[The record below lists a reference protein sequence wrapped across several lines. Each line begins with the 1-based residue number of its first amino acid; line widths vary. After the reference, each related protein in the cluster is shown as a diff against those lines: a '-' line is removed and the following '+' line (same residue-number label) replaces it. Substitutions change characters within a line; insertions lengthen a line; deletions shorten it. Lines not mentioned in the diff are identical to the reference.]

1 MTDAELLLLEAA
13 EHRRLLEL
21 HRKTGAECFRE
32 AAAKLRAG
40 GVRERILLQFK
51 PRVRRGRKKTSGDEN
66 RLMKMA
72 LLLLSKEARSANH
85 AAELV
90 AMREPGHS
98 RTATRER
105 LGKAFRGRKAELM
118 EHAGISLPF
127 LHPPPAC
134 GRSPPSWSAIASNA
148 IFFKGSV
155 QPAGLVEIDGELKP
169 KTARVVAQ

>member
-21 HRKTGAECFRE
+21 HQKTGAECFLE
-32 AAAKLRAG
+32 AAVKLRAG
-40 GVRERILLQFK
+40 GVREKILLWFK
-51 PRVRRGRKKTSGDEN
+51 PKVRRGRKKTSDDEN

-72 LLLLSKEARSANH
+72 LLLLHNEARSANH

-98 RTATRER
+98 RSATRER

-118 EHAGISLPF
+118 EHARNILALSAP
-127 LHPPPAC
+127 
-134 GRSPPSWSAIASNA
+134 SPGQRAIAA
-148 IFFKGSV
+148 ILERDREQRDLLQRFL
-155 QPAGLVEIDGELKP
+155 QPVGLVEIEAELKP
-169 KTARVVAQ
+169 